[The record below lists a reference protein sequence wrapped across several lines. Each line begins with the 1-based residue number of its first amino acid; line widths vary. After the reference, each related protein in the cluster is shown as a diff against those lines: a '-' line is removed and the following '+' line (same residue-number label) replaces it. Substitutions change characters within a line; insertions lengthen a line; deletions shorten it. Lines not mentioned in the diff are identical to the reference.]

1 MKNAKRILAILLVL
15 IMAASL
21 FGCGGEAGVA
31 SSGES
36 SGSSDKTETASVDF
50 GGETITIILEYQPSS
65 EYGIDASRDR
75 ELDRIKEL
83 NKKFNVN
90 IEMKKGP
97 SNYNEAIV
105 SSISSGTPIGHVIR
119 VNGNKNY
126 DFIRAGLCATLDDAM
141 AKTGIDMTAPQYDQ
155 RTNKY
160 YNVNGKQYIASYYIP
175 QESLVMDLWFYNKD
189 ILTELGYSAN
199 YINELYEAGN
209 WNWTTATELFKKATK
224 TAANG
229 TVTRY
234 GLGCSWLHWT
244 TTSMI
249 TSNGG
254 QMGSV
259 AADGSPKANLSDPK
273 VREALQQMYEWGAVD
288 KVLIPTE
295 SDESYSKFNMGEI
308 FMLSS
313 QSGRARQCFS
323 SGINFGVIYPPKGKS
338 SDKNVVS
345 MRVGNGFIV
354 PVTYQSMTDKLLV
367 LMDALYAEY
376 EDASRED
383 ILKADQ
389 INYFTDKESWEVL
402 KNATLNT
409 SIQTND
415 PFTVFNLEW
424 ADPAFGTICQNLVK
438 GTITS
443 GGVVERYNDQ
453 YQALLDDLF
462 KECKLTGVK

>member
-1 MKNAKRILAILLVL
+1 MKNTKRILTILLVL
-15 IMAASL
+15 LMAVSL
-21 FGCGGEAGVA
+21 FGCGGNAGVTSGGDA
-31 SSGES
+31 SDG
-36 SGSSDKTETASVDF
+36 SDKTETADVDF
-50 GGETITIILEYQPSS
+50 GGETVTIILEYQPSS

-105 SSISSGTPIGHVIR
+105 SSISSGSPIGHVIR

-126 DFIRAGLCATLDDAM
+126 DFIRAGLCAPLNDAM
-141 AKTGIDMTAPQYDQ
+141 QKTGIDMTAPHYDQ

-160 YNVNGKQYIASYYIP
+160 YNVNGNQYIAAYFIP

-189 ILTELGYSAN
+189 ILVELGYGAN
-199 YINELYEAGN
+199 YIHELYEAGK
-209 WNWTTATELFKKATK
+209 WNWTTATELLKKATK
-224 TAANG
+224 TDANG
-229 TVTRY
+229 TVVRY

-249 TSNGG
+249 TANGG
-254 QMGSV
+254 QLGSV
-259 AADGSPKANLSDPK
+259 AADGSPKANFTDPK
-273 VREALQQMYEWGAVD
+273 VREALQQMYEWGAVE
-288 KVLIPTE
+288 KVLVPTE
-295 SDESYSKFNMGEI
+295 SDETYTKFNMGEI

-338 SDKNVVS
+338 NDKNVVS
-345 MRVGNGFIV
+345 MRVGSGFII
-354 PVTYQSMTDKLLV
+354 PVTYKEKADKLLV
-367 LMDALYAEY
+367 LMDALYSEY

-389 INYFTDKESWEVL
+389 INYFTDKESWNVV
-402 KNATLNT
+402 KNATFDT
-409 SIQTND
+409 SIQSND
-415 PFTVFNLEW
+415 SFTVFNLEW
-424 ADPAFGTICQNLVK
+424 ANPAFGTICQNLVK
-438 GTITS
+438 GTITA
-443 GGVVERYNDQ
+443 GGLVESYNDQ

-462 KECKLTGVK
+462 KDCKLTGVK